1 MATPDPTLTLSQFLG
16 SLPTFIAVVLAWMHS
31 NGRFS
36 DVNSGI
42 DDTNGRISDLRGEVK
57 DVIKSE
63 AALLRAEFRRV
74 EEVMD
79 ARLKH
84 LEEREH

>member
-1 MATPDPTLTLSQFLG
+1 MHLDPTAVLAQFLG

-31 NGRFS
+31 NSRMS
-36 DVNSGI
+36 DVQNGLNRRI
-42 DDTNGRISDLRGEVK
+42 DDTRD
-57 DVIKSE
+57 
-63 AALLRAEFRRV
+63 LLRAEFRRV

-84 LEEREH
+84 LEEQ